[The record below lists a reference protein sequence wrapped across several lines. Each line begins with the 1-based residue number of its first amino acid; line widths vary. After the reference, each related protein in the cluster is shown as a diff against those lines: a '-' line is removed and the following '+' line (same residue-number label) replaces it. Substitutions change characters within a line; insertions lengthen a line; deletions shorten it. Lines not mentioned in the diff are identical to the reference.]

1 MRENRKTILYFRFMK
16 KLFTC
21 VLLPAFICG
30 HSQDSYK
37 DSMNSYF
44 ADYVEKH
51 EVVTGDDKQF
61 LSFFPVDADYRV
73 VANFKRT
80 NNFNWFAMETSGPIK
95 KTFRVYGTLRFML
108 HDTVLT
114 LNVYQ
119 SQSLM
124 NTEEYQH
131 HLFLP
136 FSDLTSG
143 DETYA
148 AGRYI
153 DLVIEDIVDNK
164 VIIDFNKAYN
174 PYCAYVKGKY
184 NCPLPPRENELP
196 VAILAGE
203 KAFAKSHQE

>member
-1 MRENRKTILYFRFMK
+1 MK
-16 KLFTC
+16 RLSTC
-21 VLLPAFICG
+21 LLLPAFFYG
-30 HSQDSYK
+30 HSQDAYR
-37 DSMNSYF
+37 DSMNSYL
-44 ADYVEKH
+44 ANYVETH
-51 EVVTGDDKQF
+51 EVVTGEDKQY
-61 LSFFPVDADYRV
+61 LTFFPIDANYRV
-73 VANFKRT
+73 VANFKRA
-80 NNFNWFAMETSGPIK
+80 NNFNWFAMETSGSIK
-95 KTFRVYGTLRFML
+95 KTFRIYGMLRFML
-108 HDTVLT
+108 HDTLLT

-143 DETYA
+143 DETYT

-153 DLVIEDIVDNK
+153 DLVMEDIVDNK

-174 PYCAYVKGKY
+174 PYCAYVSGKY

-203 KAFAKSHQE
+203 KAFSKSKPE